1 MSGTTGSNSASR
13 DMTVVYTGSSQ
24 RRPALRLGEEGCVL
38 NVLIIDDHNLFRSG
52 LRLLLSDLDEGIG
65 FLESEGVE
73 QAASHFGQPVQIVL
87 LDMNLRGVSGMD
99 ALREVRQG
107 LPDAT
112 IVVLSSEEDFS
123 LVRDV
128 IEAGAAGY
136 IPKSSTP
143 EVLIQALKLILA
155 GGTYLPEMV
164 LTGRATSSG
173 RDGMDT
179 RQGAPAVQPVHT
191 GMSPR
196 QTDALLLAVQGK
208 SNKVIA
214 RELNI
219 AEGTVKLHL
228 SAAYRALGVTNRTEA
243 VFAAADLGIVPQERI
258 R

>member
-1 MSGTTGSNSASR
+1 MPDVYAGSSKRSTALASR
-13 DMTVVYTGSSQ
+13 Q
-24 RRPALRLGEEGCVL
+24 EGDVL

-73 QAASHFGQPVQIVL
+73 QATRHFGQHVQIVL
-87 LDMNLRGVSGMD
+87 LDMNLRGVSGLE

-112 IVVLSSEEDFS
+112 IVALSSEEDLS

-128 IEAGAAGY
+128 IDAGAAGY

-164 LTGRATSSG
+164 LADRVAQPAAAATN
-173 RDGMDT
+173 DGL
-179 RQGAPAVQPVHT
+179 PAAAAIHT

-243 VFAAADLGIVPQERI
+243 VFAAADLGIVPQERM
-258 R
+258 